1 MGGGHRLKSPVPDL
15 PTGPESDGLGV
26 MGAEPERRAV
36 QELVPR
42 GPFGSE
48 RPREQTGQLAI
59 GPVARGLPLKRSE
72 RRGGPG
78 VTIGN
83 AGNEPGG
90 ESDSDGGKCGV
101 MVMSP
106 GR

>member
-1 MGGGHRLKSPVPDL
+1 MGGGYRLKSPVPDL
-15 PTGPESDGLGV
+15 PTRPESGGLGV
-26 MGAEPERRAV
+26 MGAEPDRRAV
-36 QELVPR
+36 QELVQR
-42 GPFGSE
+42 GPFGSV
-48 RPREQTGQLAI
+48 RLREQAGQVAI
-59 GPVARGLPLKRSE
+59 GPVACGLPLKRSE

-83 AGNEPGG
+83 AGSDAGG
-90 ESDSDGGKCGV
+90 ESDSDGGKDGV

>member
-15 PTGPESDGLGV
+15 PTGPESGGLGV

-48 RPREQTGQLAI
+48 RLREQDGQLAI
-59 GPVARGLPLKRSE
+59 GPVARGLPLSSE
-72 RRGGPG
+72 RRGGLV

-83 AGNEPGG
+83 AGNDAGG

>member
-1 MGGGHRLKSPVPDL
+1 VLRGDASIGDRDGVPAGAFYMGGGHRLKSPVPDL

-42 GPFGSE
+42 G
-48 RPREQTGQLAI
+48 
-59 GPVARGLPLKRSE
+59 
-72 RRGGPG
+72 
-78 VTIGN
+78 
-83 AGNEPGG
+83 